1 MVGCDPERVRD
12 CADYVG
18 DDPVAT
24 MLAAARGLL
33 TGCGLAVERIH
44 TEADPHSAIRAA
56 PESARPG
63 DLVVLLAEPA
73 DALPVIDSYCGR
85 FTG

>member
-1 MVGCDPERVRD
+1 VGCDPERVRD
-12 CADYVG
+12 CADYAG

-24 MLAAARGLL
+24 MLTAARDLF
-33 TGCGLAVERIH
+33 TGCGVAAERIR

-56 PESARPG
+56 LESARPG

-73 DALPVIDSYCGR
+73 QALGLIDSYGGR